1 LKASVDTAT
10 AKDDEINRLR
20 DRYKSRM
27 KELCK
32 EQEKAKMREKKLKR
46 DFEKAERSWT
56 VSWDYQKDKLEKAAS
71 EKKKLENLL
80 HEAQER
86 EVGTRGACER
96 RWTRLE
102 QVKYCRRS
110 SCRKYRGGRRRL
122 LRSWITSSSVFV
134 ILAREPESID

>member
-1 LKASVDTAT
+1 MKASVDTAT

-27 KELCK
+27 KELCE

-86 EVGTRGACER
+86 EVATLKELDRYKR
-96 RWTRLE
+96 RM
-102 QVKYCRRS
+102 
-110 SCRKYRGGRRRL
+110 
-122 LRSWITSSSVFV
+122 
-134 ILAREPESID
+134 RETLDEA